1 MKLIHAAFAATL
13 GASLAQG
20 AGAAISYDAASG
32 ILTDTTAQQAWVLR
46 GIGFEFSYLFPG
58 FANTWVAELNDKAY
72 GGLGYWRLPSVVA
85 PSDGT
90 APAGDSGDL
99 GRLYANLSAELPDRS
114 QWPFNLGS
122 YDYGGNIIYSDAP
135 VPGTVNFWG
144 LTFGNGRYVN
154 VYPGNAYAYV
164 GVMAVH
170 AVPEPQTWAL
180 LLVGLAG
187 LAGAARKRLRR
198 AELECAQRPAA
209 GSVV

>member
-58 FANTWVAELNDKAY
+58 FANTWVAELNDEAY
-72 GGLGYWRLPSVVA
+72 GGLTHWRLPSVVA

-99 GRLYANLSAELPDRS
+99 GRLYANLSVELPDCRTGASGPSIWAVTTTAATSSTAMPRFRARS
-114 QWPFNLGS
+114 TS
-122 YDYGGNIIYSDAP
+122 
-135 VPGTVNFWG
+135 
-144 LTFGNGRYVN
+144 
-154 VYPGNAYAYV
+154 
-164 GVMAVH
+164 
-170 AVPEPQTWAL
+170 
-180 LLVGLAG
+180 
-187 LAGAARKRLRR
+187 GA
-198 AELECAQRPAA
+198 
-209 GSVV
+209 